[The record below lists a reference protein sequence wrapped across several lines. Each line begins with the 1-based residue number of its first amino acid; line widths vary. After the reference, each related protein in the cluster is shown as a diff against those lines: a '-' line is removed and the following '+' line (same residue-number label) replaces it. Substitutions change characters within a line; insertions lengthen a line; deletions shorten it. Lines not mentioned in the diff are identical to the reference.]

1 MGTHHNK
8 QLGTA
13 AECIVTAE
21 LIKRDWYVS
30 TPEGDYAPYDRIITK
45 GRFIHK
51 VQVKSATKFNHPS
64 GKEKAYK
71 WTIRG
76 GHSKKNI
83 HDRCDIDVYIF
94 VGVPTNEFLIIPYD
108 IIYGMKTI
116 SVNTSN
122 IDDAKWG
129 IYLGA
134 WGLLENK
141 GFRDTIQDH

>member
-13 AECIVTAE
+13 AECVVTAE
-21 LIKRDWYVS
+21 LIKRNWFVS

-45 GRFIHK
+45 GRFTHK
-51 VQVKSATKFNHPS
+51 VQIKSATKFNHPS
-64 GKEKAYK
+64 GHEKVYK

-76 GHSKKNI
+76 GHSKKTI

-94 VGVPTNEFLIIPYD
+94 VGMPTNEFLIIPYD
-108 IIYGMKTI
+108 AIYGMKTI

-129 IYLGA
+129 IYLSA
-134 WGLLENK
+134 WGILENK
-141 GFRDTIQDH
+141 GFIDVI